1 MTYDLFVVGGGPA
14 GYVAAIRASQLGM
27 KVGIAEDRFLGGT
40 CTNVGCIPTKA
51 WLASSE
57 LFDEIKRAQKFGI
70 SVENPGIDI
79 KKVVSR
85 TNRVVLRNR
94 KGIEFLLKKNSV
106 DFFNGH
112 AEVKSTNRVKI
123 GDKEVESKYLLLS
136 QGSHPIKFPPFDVD
150 GVLTSDE
157 IFSINEIP
165 QKLLIVGG
173 GVIGVEMATFFSS
186 FDCQVTIVE
195 IMDHILPAMDEDVV
209 EVVSNSLKKRGIQLH
224 VKTKTL
230 SVEKKEDKYLV
241 TFEGEEKFEDEFD
254 KILLSVGRKSNVFDD
269 VKSLGIELDKRGNVI
284 TDLSMRTN
292 IENIY
297 AAGDI
302 NGKYMLA
309 HVASREG
316 IVAVSNMNGKK
327 SEIDY
332 RAVPSVVFSKPEI
345 AMVGKGEDELK
356 KEGIEYK
363 KGVFP
368 MSALGRART
377 LESNEG
383 FAKILSDKNGV
394 ILGLTAVGPM
404 TTEILMEGVLAVQN
418 EFTLEKLVEHI
429 HPHPTI
435 SEIVMQSAEDAL
447 GMPIDK

>member
-1 MTYDLFVVGGGPA
+1 MYDLFVVGGGPA
-14 GYVAAIRASQLGM
+14 GYVAAIRAAQLGM
-27 KVGIAEDRFLGGT
+27 KVGIAEERFLGGT

-57 LFDEIKRAQKFGI
+57 LMDEIKRAKKFGI
-70 SVENPGIDI
+70 NVENPEIDV

-106 DFFNGH
+106 DFFDAH
-112 AEVKSTNRVKI
+112 AEIENANKVRL
-123 GDKEVESKYLLLS
+123 GDKVVESKFLLLS
-136 QGSHPIKFPPFDVD
+136 QGSHPIKFPPFDVE

-157 IFSINEIP
+157 IFSIQQIP
-165 QKLLIVGG
+165 KKLLIVGG

-195 IMDHILPAMDEDVV
+195 IMDHILPTMDEDVV
-209 EVVSNSLKKRGIQLH
+209 EVISNALKKRGVQLH

-230 SVEKKEDKYLV
+230 SVDRKDDGYV
-241 TFEGEEKFEDEFD
+241 VSFEGQEKFEGEFD

-269 VKSLGIELDKRGNVI
+269 VKALGIELDKRGNVI
-284 TDLSMRTN
+284 TDDHMRTN
-292 IENIY
+292 IENVY

-316 IVAVSNMNGKK
+316 IVAVSNMKGKDVK
-327 SEIDY
+327 MDY
-332 RAVPSVVFSKPEI
+332 TAVPSVVFSNPEI
-345 AMVGKGEDELK
+345 ATVGKGEEELK
-356 KEGIEYK
+356 KAGVEYK
-363 KGVFP
+363 KGIFP

-377 LESNEG
+377 LEASEG
-383 FAKILSDKNGV
+383 FAKVLSDKDGV
-394 ILGLTAVGPM
+394 ILGFTAVGPM
-404 TTEILMEGVLAVQN
+404 VTEILMEGVLAVQN
-418 EFTLEKLVEHI
+418 GFTLEKLVEHI

>member
-1 MTYDLFVVGGGPA
+1 MYDLFVVGGGPA
-14 GYVAAIRASQLGM
+14 GYVAAIRAAQLGM
-27 KVGIAEDRFLGGT
+27 KVGIAEERFLGGT

-57 LFDEIKRAQKFGI
+57 LMDEIKRAKKFGI
-70 SVENPGIDI
+70 NVENPEIDV

-106 DFFNGH
+106 DFFDAH
-112 AEVKSTNRVKI
+112 AEIENANKIRV
-123 GDKEVESKYLLLS
+123 GDKVVESKFLLLS
-136 QGSHPIKFPPFDVD
+136 QGSHPIKFPPFDVE

-157 IFSINEIP
+157 IFSIQQIP
-165 QKLLIVGG
+165 KKLLIVGG

-195 IMDHILPAMDEDVV
+195 IMDHILPTMDEDVV
-209 EVVSNSLKKRGIQLH
+209 EVISNALKKRGVQLH

-230 SVEKKEDKYLV
+230 SVDRKDDGYV
-241 TFEGEEKFEDEFD
+241 VSFEGQEKFEGEFD

-269 VKSLGIELDKRGNVI
+269 VKALGIELDKRGNVI
-284 TDLSMRTN
+284 TDDHMRTN
-292 IENIY
+292 IENVY

-316 IVAVSNMNGKK
+316 IVAVSNMKGKDVK
-327 SEIDY
+327 MDY
-332 RAVPSVVFSKPEI
+332 TAVPSVVFSNPEI
-345 AMVGKGEDELK
+345 ATVGKGEEELK
-356 KEGIEYK
+356 KAGVEYK
-363 KGVFP
+363 KGIFP

-377 LESNEG
+377 LEASEG
-383 FAKILSDKNGV
+383 FAKVLSDKDGV
-394 ILGLTAVGPM
+394 ILGFTAVGPM
-404 TTEILMEGVLAVQN
+404 VTEILMEGVLAVQN
-418 EFTLEKLVEHI
+418 GFTLEKLVEHI